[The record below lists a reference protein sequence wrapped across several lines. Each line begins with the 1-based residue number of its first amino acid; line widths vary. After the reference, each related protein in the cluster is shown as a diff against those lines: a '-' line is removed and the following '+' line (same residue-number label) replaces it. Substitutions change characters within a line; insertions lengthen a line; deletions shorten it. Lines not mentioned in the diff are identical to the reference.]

1 MDIENASEHTL
12 ILEIE
17 KRYLRDLPADDWTED
32 DCLVYNYLQS
42 IIYRL
47 NSGEGLYIE
56 SDNDEIAENK
66 KFIKIFKEMLKLI
79 KEKDIEQQ
87 DN

>member
-17 KRYLRDLPADDWTED
+17 KRYLKDVNADDWTED

-42 IIYRL
+42 MIDRL

-56 SDNDEIAENK
+56 SDNDEIEENK
-66 KFIKIFKEMLKLI
+66 RFIKIFKEMLKLI
-79 KEKDIEQQ
+79 KEKNIEQ